1 VSRVNVY
8 VPKERVVVAKND
20 FIIGLDIGTTKIC
33 AIVGQ
38 ITETGIDIV
47 GIGSRPSTGLR
58 KGAVINIDST
68 VEGITR
74 AIEEAELM
82 AGCEISEAYVGVA
95 GNHVRSFNSS
105 GVVSVKNKEID
116 LHDIERVIDAAKA
129 IAIPAD
135 RQVIHLIPQDFIID
149 GQDGIKEPVGMNG
162 VRLEGKIHI
171 VTASSSSTQNLVKCA
186 NRAGINVK
194 ELVLEPIAS
203 ADAVLSDDEKE
214 LGVAL
219 VDIGGGTSDICIFV
233 GGALVHTGVINI
245 GGNHITNDIAVG
257 LRTPQTEAEKIK
269 VRHGCCVRDLIAP
282 EETIEVPGVG
292 GRQPRIVAR
301 RLLAEIIEPRVEEM
315 FQMIKAE
322 IERTGYTDLIGSG
335 IVMTGGCSMLEGMPE
350 MAEMVFDMPVKRGYP
365 FGMGGMRDIV
375 NSPKFATG
383 VGLLKYAAKQL
394 TKQGRFGASEGRN
407 YRRVRDSMTSWIKD
421 LF

>member
-1 VSRVNVY
+1 M
-8 VPKERVVVAKND
+8 AKQE
-20 FIIGLDIGTTKIC
+20 FIVGLDIGTTKIC
-33 AIVGQ
+33 AVVGQ

-47 GIGSRPSTGLR
+47 GLGTRPSHGLR

-68 VEGITR
+68 VEGIQR

-82 AGCEISEAYVGVA
+82 AGCEISHAYVGVA

-105 GVVSVKNKEID
+105 GVVSVKNREID
-116 LHDIERVIDAAKA
+116 HDDLDRVIDAAKA

-149 GQDGIKEPVGMNG
+149 GQDGIKDPVGMNG

-171 VTASSSSTQNLVKCA
+171 ITASTSSTQNLVKCA
-186 NRAGINVK
+186 NRAGISVS

-203 ADAVLSDDEKE
+203 AEAVLSDDEKE

-257 LRTPQTEAEKIK
+257 MRTPQTEAEKLKI
-269 VRHGCCVRDLIAP
+269 RHGCCMKDLIAP

-301 RLLAEIIEPRVEEM
+301 RLLAEIIEPRTEEM
-315 FQMIKAE
+315 FHLIKAE
-322 IERTGYTDLIGSG
+322 IEKTGYTELIGSG
-335 IVMTGGCSMLEGMPE
+335 VVLTGGCSMLEGMPE
-350 MAEMVFDMPVKRGYP
+350 LAEMVFDMPVKRGYP
-365 FGMGGMRDIV
+365 YGMGGMRDIV
-375 NSPKFATG
+375 NSPKYATG
-383 VGLLKYAAKQL
+383 VGLLKYAANKMQA
-394 TKQGRFGASEGRN
+394 KGHRYHAGEGVGKRM
-407 YRRVRDSMTSWIKD
+407 REVMSGWLKD
-421 LF
+421 IF

>member
-1 VSRVNVY
+1 
-8 VPKERVVVAKND
+8 VAKQE
-20 FIIGLDIGTTKIC
+20 FLVGLDIGTTKIC

-38 ITETGIDIV
+38 VTETGVDIV
-47 GIGSRPSTGLR
+47 GLGTRPCSGLR
-58 KGAVINIDST
+58 KGAVINIETT
-68 VEGITR
+68 VDGIQK

-82 AGCEISEAYVGVA
+82 AGCEIHNAFIGVA

-105 GVVSVKNKEID
+105 GVVSVKGKEID
-116 LHDIERVIDAAKA
+116 SHDVERVIDAAKA

-149 GQDGIKEPVGMNG
+149 GQDGIKDPIGMNG

-171 VTASSSSTQNLVKCA
+171 ITANTSSTQNLVKCS
-186 NRAGINVK
+186 NRAGLHVQ

-203 ADAVLSDDEKE
+203 AEAVLSEDEKE

-257 LRTPQTEAEKIK
+257 LRTPQLEAERLKI
-269 VRHGCCVRDLIAP
+269 RHGCALKELITP

-301 RLLAEIIEPRVEEM
+301 RLLAEIVEPRVQEM
-315 FQMIKAE
+315 FQLIRAD
-322 IERTGYTDLIGSG
+322 IEKTGYLDLIGSG
-335 IVMTGGCSMLEGMPE
+335 VVITGGCSMLEGMPE
-350 MAEMVFDMPVKRGYP
+350 LAEVVFEMPVKRGYP
-365 FGMGGMRDIV
+365 SGMGGMRDIV

-383 VGLLKYAAKQL
+383 VGLLKYAANKMAARGHR
-394 TKQGRFGASEGRN
+394 TITGDGVGRRMKDTVTG
-407 YRRVRDSMTSWIKD
+407 WIKD

>member
-1 VSRVNVY
+1 M
-8 VPKERVVVAKND
+8 AKQD
-20 FIIGLDIGTTKIC
+20 FIVGLDIGTTKIC

-38 ITETGIDIV
+38 VTETGIDIV
-47 GIGSRPSTGLR
+47 GLGTRPSTGLR

-68 VEGITR
+68 VEGIQR

-82 AGCEISEAYVGVA
+82 AGCEITSAYIGVA

-105 GVVSVKNKEID
+105 GVVSIKNKEID
-116 LHDIERVIDAAKA
+116 KEDLERVIDAAKA

-149 GQDGIKEPVGMNG
+149 GQDGIKEPIGMNG

-171 VTASSSSTQNLVKCA
+171 VTANSSSTQNLIKCS
-186 NRAGINVK
+186 NRAGLNVN

-203 ADAVLSDDEKE
+203 SEAVLSDDEKE

-257 LRTPQTEAEKIK
+257 LRTPQVEAEKLKI
-269 VRHGCCVRDLIAP
+269 RHGCAMKELLAP

-301 RLLAEIIEPRVEEM
+301 QLLAEIIGPRVEEM
-315 FQMIKAE
+315 FHLIRAE
-322 IERTGYTDLIGSG
+322 IEKTGYTNLVGSG
-335 IVMTGGCSMLEGMPE
+335 VVLTGGCSMLEGMPE
-350 MAEMVFDMPVKRGYP
+350 LAELVFEMPVKRGYP
-365 FGMGGMRDIV
+365 SGMGGMRDIV
-375 NSPKFATG
+375 NNPKYATG
-383 VGLLKYAAKQL
+383 VGLLKY
-394 TKQGRFGASEGRN
+394 GANKIMVKGHRSHAGEGVG
-407 YRRVRDSMTSWIKD
+407 RRVRDAMSGWIKD

>member
-1 VSRVNVY
+1 MA
-8 VPKERVVVAKND
+8 KQEFLVA
-20 FIIGLDIGTTKIC
+20 LDIGTTKIC

-38 ITETGIDIV
+38 VTETGLDIV
-47 GIGSRPSTGLR
+47 GIGTRPSTGLR

-68 VEGITR
+68 VEGIQR

-82 AGCEISEAYVGVA
+82 AGCEITQVYVGVA

-116 LHDIERVIDAAKA
+116 HDDVARVIDAAKA

-135 RQVIHLIPQDFIID
+135 RQVIDVIPQDFIID
-149 GQDGIKEPVGMNG
+149 GQDGIRDPIGMNG

-171 VTASSSSTQNLVKCA
+171 ITGSCSSTQNLVKCA
-186 NRAGINVK
+186 NRSGLSVV

-203 ADAVLSDDEKE
+203 AEAVLSDDEKE

-219 VDIGGGTSDICIFV
+219 VDVGGGTSDLCIYV

-257 LRTPQTEAEKIK
+257 LRTPQSEAEKIK
-269 VRHGCCVRDLIAP
+269 IRHGCCMKELIAP

-315 FQMIKAE
+315 FNMIRAE
-322 IERTGYTDLIGSG
+322 IEKTGYFDLVGSG
-335 IVMTGGCSMLEGMPE
+335 VVITGGCSLLEGMPE
-350 MAEMVFDMPVKRGYP
+350 LAEIVFEMPVKRGFPY
-365 FGMGGMRDIV
+365 GLGGMRDIV

-383 VGLLKYAAKQL
+383 VGLLKYAAK
-394 TKQGRFGASEGRN
+394 KMAEKNHHRVHGSDGVGRRM
-407 YRRVRDSMTSWIKD
+407 RDVMKGWMRD

>member
-1 VSRVNVY
+1 M
-8 VPKERVVVAKND
+8 AKQE
-20 FIIGLDIGTTKIC
+20 FLVGLDIGTTKIC

-47 GIGSRPSTGLR
+47 GIGTRPSTGLR

-68 VEGITR
+68 VEGIQR

-82 AGCEISEAYVGVA
+82 AGSEITHAYVGVA

-116 LHDIERVIDAAKA
+116 ADDIERVIDAAKA

-149 GQDGIKEPVGMNG
+149 GQDGIKEPIGMNG

-171 VTASSSSTQNLVKCA
+171 ITGSSSSTQNLVKCA
-186 NRAGINVK
+186 NRAGINVS

-203 ADAVLSDDEKE
+203 AEAVLSDDEKE
-214 LGVAL
+214 LGVAI
-219 VDIGGGTSDICIFV
+219 VDIGGGTSDICIYV

-269 VRHGCCVRDLIAP
+269 IRHGCCMKELIAP

-292 GRQPRIVAR
+292 GRQPRIVSR

-322 IERTGYTDLIGSG
+322 IEKTGYTDLIGSG
-335 IVMTGGCSMLEGMPE
+335 VVLTGGCSLLEGMPE
-350 MAEMVFDMPVKRGYP
+350 LSELVFEMPVKRGYP
-365 FGMGGMRDIV
+365 YGMGGMRDIV

-383 VGLLKYAAKQL
+383 VGLLKYAAKKL
-394 TKQGRFGASEGRN
+394 SAKGHRSTSDGVGRRM
-407 YRRVRDSMTSWIKD
+407 RDVMSGWLKD

>member
-1 VSRVNVY
+1 M
-8 VPKERVVVAKND
+8 AKQE
-20 FIIGLDIGTTKIC
+20 FLVGIDIGTTKIC

-38 ITETGIDIV
+38 ITETGVDI
-47 GIGSRPSTGLR
+47 IGLGTRPSTGLR

-68 VEGITR
+68 VEGIQK

-82 AGCEISEAYVGVA
+82 AGCEITNAFIGVA

-105 GVVSVKNKEID
+105 GVVSVKGKEID
-116 LHDIERVIDAAKA
+116 VHDVERVIDAAKA

-135 RQVIHLIPQDFIID
+135 RQVIHLVPQDFIID
-149 GQDGIKEPVGMNG
+149 GQDGIKDPVGMNG

-171 VTASSSSTQNLVKCA
+171 ITASISSTQNLVKCA
-186 NRAGINVK
+186 NRAGIHVQ
-194 ELVLEPIAS
+194 ELVLEQIAS
-203 ADAVLSDDEKE
+203 AEAVLSDDEKE

-219 VDIGGGTSDICIFV
+219 VDIGGGTCDICIFV
-233 GGALVHTGVINI
+233 GGALMHTGVINI

-257 LRTPQTEAEKIK
+257 LRTPQLEAERLKI
-269 VRHGCCVRDLIAP
+269 RHGCCMKELLAP

-301 RLLAEIIEPRVEEM
+301 RLLAEIIEPRAEEM
-315 FQMIKAE
+315 FALIRAE
-322 IERTGYTDLIGSG
+322 IEKTGYMNLIGSG
-335 IVMTGGCSMLEGMPE
+335 VVITGGCSMLEGMPE
-350 MAEMVFDMPVKRGYP
+350 LAEMVFEMPVKRGYP
-365 FGMGGMRDIV
+365 VGMGGMRDIV

-383 VGLLKYAAKQL
+383 VGLLKYAANKL
-394 TKQGRFGASEGRN
+394 AAKNHRSHAGEGMGRRTIDAMAG
-407 YRRVRDSMTSWIKD
+407 WIKD

>member
-1 VSRVNVY
+1 M
-8 VPKERVVVAKND
+8 AKQD
-20 FIIGLDIGTTKIC
+20 FIVGLDIGTTKIC

-38 ITETGIDIV
+38 ITDTGIDIV
-47 GIGSRPSTGLR
+47 GLGTRPSHGLR

-68 VEGITR
+68 VEGIHR

-82 AGCEISEAYVGVA
+82 AGVDITHAYIGVA

-105 GVVSVKNKEID
+105 GVVSIKNREID
-116 LHDIERVIDAAKA
+116 AEDVERVIDAAKA

-135 RQVIHLIPQDFIID
+135 RQVIHLIPQDYIID
-149 GQDGIKEPVGMNG
+149 GQDGIKEPIGMNG

-171 VTASSSSTQNLVKCA
+171 VTASTSSTQNLVKCS
-186 NRAGINVK
+186 NRAGIHVS

-203 ADAVLSDDEKE
+203 SEAVLSEDEKE

-257 LRTPQTEAEKIK
+257 LRTPQVEAEKLKI
-269 VRHGCCVRDLIAP
+269 RHGCCMKELIAP

-301 RLLAEIIEPRVEEM
+301 QLLAEIIGPRAEEM
-315 FQMIKAE
+315 FHLIKSE
-322 IERTGYTDLIGSG
+322 IEKTGYTNLIGSG
-335 IVMTGGCSMLEGMPE
+335 VVITGGCSMLEGMPE
-350 MAEMVFDMPVKRGYP
+350 LAEIIFEMPVKRGYP
-365 FGMGGMRDIV
+365 SGMGGMRDIV
-375 NSPKFATG
+375 NSPKYATG
-383 VGLLKYAAKQL
+383 VGLLKYAANKL
-394 TKQGRFGASEGRN
+394 AAKNGRPSSGDRMGR
-407 YRRVRDSMTSWIKD
+407 RLKDAMTGWIKD

>member
-1 VSRVNVY
+1 M
-8 VPKERVVVAKND
+8 AKQE
-20 FIIGLDIGTTKIC
+20 FLVGLDIGTTKIC

-38 ITETGIDIV
+38 VTETGIDII
-47 GIGSRPSTGLR
+47 GIGTRPSTGLR
-58 KGAVINIDST
+58 KGAVINIEST
-68 VEGITR
+68 VEGIQR

-82 AGCEISEAYVGVA
+82 SGCQISNAYIGVA

-105 GVVSVKNKEID
+105 GFVSVKNKEID
-116 LHDIERVIDAAKA
+116 ADDVARVVDAAKA

-149 GQDGIKEPVGMNG
+149 GQDGIKDPIGMNG
-162 VRLEGKIHI
+162 VRLEGKFHI
-171 VTASSSSTQNLVKCA
+171 VTASSSSTQNLVKCS
-186 NRAGINVK
+186 NKAGINVS

-203 ADAVLSDDEKE
+203 AEAVLSDDEKE

-257 LRTPQTEAEKIK
+257 LRTPQVEAEKLKI
-269 VRHGCCVRDLIAP
+269 RHGSCMKELLAP

-301 RLLAEIIEPRVEEM
+301 RLLAEIIEPRTEEV
-315 FQMIKAE
+315 FQLIKAE
-322 IERTGYTDLIGSG
+322 IEKTGYTNLIGSG
-335 IVMTGGCSMLEGMPE
+335 VVFTGGCSLLEGMPE
-350 MAEMVFDMPVKRGYP
+350 LAEMVFEMPVKRGYP
-365 FGMGGMRDIV
+365 SGMGGMRDIV

-383 VGLLKYAAKQL
+383 VGLLKYAANKMAA
-394 TKQGRFGASEGRN
+394 KNHRSHMGEGVGSRMAN
-407 YRRVRDSMTSWIKD
+407 MMTGWFKD

>member
-1 VSRVNVY
+1 M
-8 VPKERVVVAKND
+8 AKQE
-20 FIIGLDIGTTKIC
+20 FIVGLDIGTTKIC

-38 ITETGIDIV
+38 VTETGIDI
-47 GIGSRPSTGLR
+47 IGLGTRPSTGLR
-58 KGAVINIDST
+58 KGAVINIEST
-68 VEGITR
+68 VEGIQR

-82 AGCEISEAYVGVA
+82 SGCQISSAYIGVA

-105 GVVSVKNKEID
+105 GVVSVKNREID
-116 LHDIERVIDAAKA
+116 KDDVERVIDAAKA

-149 GQDGIKEPVGMNG
+149 GQDGIKEPIGMNG

-171 VTASSSSTQNLVKCA
+171 VTANSSSTQNLVKCS
-186 NRAGINVK
+186 NRAGLSVS

-203 ADAVLSDDEKE
+203 AEAVLSDDEKE

-257 LRTPQTEAEKIK
+257 LRTPQVEAEKLK
-269 VRHGCCVRDLIAP
+269 VRHGGCMKELIAP

-301 RLLAEIIEPRVEEM
+301 RLLAEIIEPRTEEI
-315 FQMIKAE
+315 FQLIKAE
-322 IERTGYTDLIGSG
+322 IEKTGYTDLIGSG
-335 IVMTGGCSMLEGMPE
+335 VVITGGCSLLEGMPE
-350 MAEMVFDMPVKRGYP
+350 LAELVFEMPVKRGY
-365 FGMGGMRDIV
+365 
-375 NSPKFATG
+375 
-383 VGLLKYAAKQL
+383 
-394 TKQGRFGASEGRN
+394 
-407 YRRVRDSMTSWIKD
+407 
-421 LF
+421 

>member
-1 VSRVNVY
+1 M
-8 VPKERVVVAKND
+8 AKQE
-20 FIIGLDIGTTKIC
+20 FIVGLDIGTTKIC

-38 ITETGIDIV
+38 VTETGIDI
-47 GIGSRPSTGLR
+47 IGLGTRPSTGLR
-58 KGAVINIDST
+58 KGAVINIEST
-68 VEGITR
+68 VEGIQR

-82 AGCEISEAYVGVA
+82 SGCQISSAYIGVA

-105 GVVSVKNKEID
+105 GVVSVKNREID
-116 LHDIERVIDAAKA
+116 KDDVERVIDAAKA

-149 GQDGIKEPVGMNG
+149 GQDGIKEPIGMNG

-171 VTASSSSTQNLVKCA
+171 VTANSSSTQNLVKCS
-186 NRAGINVK
+186 NRAGLSVS

-203 ADAVLSDDEKE
+203 AEAVLSDDEKE

-257 LRTPQTEAEKIK
+257 LRTPQVEAEKLK
-269 VRHGCCVRDLIAP
+269 VRHGGCMKELIAP

-301 RLLAEIIEPRVEEM
+301 RLLAEIIEPRTEEI
-315 FQMIKAE
+315 FQLIKAE
-322 IERTGYTDLIGSG
+322 IEKTGYTDLIGSG
-335 IVMTGGCSMLEGMPE
+335 VVITGGCSLLEGMPE
-350 MAEMVFDMPVKRGYP
+350 LAELVFEMPVKRGYP
-365 FGMGGMRDIV
+365 SGMGGMRDIV
-375 NSPKFATG
+375 NSPKYATG
-383 VGLLKYAAKQL
+383 VGLLKYAANKMAA
-394 TKQGRFGASEGRN
+394 KNHRSHMGEGVGQ
-407 YRRVRDSMTSWIKD
+407 RVRHMMNGWFKD

>member
-1 VSRVNVY
+1 
-8 VPKERVVVAKND
+8 VAKQD
-20 FIIGLDIGTTKIC
+20 FLVGLDIGTTKIC

-38 ITETGIDIV
+38 ITESGIDIV
-47 GIGSRPSTGLR
+47 GLGVRPSTGLR
-58 KGAVINIDST
+58 KGAVIHIEST
-68 VEGITR
+68 VDGIR
-74 AIEEAELM
+74 KAIEEAELM
-82 AGCEISEAYVGVA
+82 AGCEIRHAYIGVA
-95 GNHVRSFNSS
+95 GSHVRSFNSS

-116 LHDIERVIDAAKA
+116 QQDMDRVIDAAKA

-135 RQVIHLIPQDFIID
+135 REVIHLVPQDFIID
-149 GQDGIKEPVGMNG
+149 GQDGIKDPVGMNG

-171 VTASSSSTQNLVKCA
+171 ITAAASSTQNLIKCSS
-186 NRAGINVK
+186 RAGIHAS

-203 ADAVLSDDEKE
+203 AEAVLSEDEKE

-257 LRTPQTEAEKIK
+257 LRTPQLEAEKLKI
-269 VRHGCCVRDLIAP
+269 RHGCCMKEMITP

-301 RLLAEIIEPRVEEM
+301 RLLAEIIEPRAEEL

-322 IERTGYTDLIGSG
+322 IDRTGYSDLVGSG
-335 IVMTGGCSMLEGMPE
+335 VVITGGCSMLEGMPE
-350 MAEMVFDMPVKRGYP
+350 LAEMVFEMPVKRGYP
-365 FGMGGMRDIV
+365 SGLGGMRDIV

-383 VGLLKYAAKQL
+383 VGLLKYAARKMAE
-394 TKQGRFGASEGRN
+394 KAHRNHAGDGMGRRMKDVMSGWLR
-407 YRRVRDSMTSWIKD
+407 D

>member
-1 VSRVNVY
+1 M
-8 VPKERVVVAKND
+8 AKQE
-20 FIIGLDIGTTKIC
+20 FLVGLDIGTTKIC

-38 ITETGIDIV
+38 ITETGVDI
-47 GIGSRPSTGLR
+47 IGLGTRPCSGLR

-68 VEGITR
+68 VEGIQK

-82 AGCEISEAYVGVA
+82 AGCEISNAYIGVA

-105 GVVSVKNKEID
+105 GVVSVKGKEID
-116 LHDIERVIDAAKA
+116 AHDVERVIDAAKA

-149 GQDGIKEPVGMNG
+149 GQDGIKDPIGMNG

-171 VTASSSSTQNLVKCA
+171 ITASTSSTQNLVKCA
-186 NRAGINVK
+186 NRAGLHVQ

-203 ADAVLSDDEKE
+203 AEAVLSEDEKE

-257 LRTPQTEAEKIK
+257 LRTPQLEAERLKI
-269 VRHGCCVRDLIAP
+269 RHGCCMKELLAP

-301 RLLAEIIEPRVEEM
+301 RLLAEIIEPRTEEM
-315 FQMIKAE
+315 FQLIRAE
-322 IERTGYTDLIGSG
+322 IEKTGYMDLIGSG
-335 IVMTGGCSMLEGMPE
+335 VVLTGGCSMLEGMPE
-350 MAEMVFDMPVKRGYP
+350 LAELVFEMPVKRGYP
-365 FGMGGMRDIV
+365 SGMGGMRDIV

-383 VGLLKYAAKQL
+383 VGLLKYAANKIAAKNHRSN
-394 TKQGRFGASEGRN
+394 TGDGVT
-407 YRRVRDSMTSWIKD
+407 RRMKDAMTGWIKD

>member
-1 VSRVNVY
+1 
-8 VPKERVVVAKND
+8 VAKQE
-20 FIIGLDIGTTKIC
+20 FLVGLDIGTTKIC

-47 GIGSRPSTGLR
+47 GIGTRPSTGLR

-68 VEGITR
+68 VEGIQR

-82 AGCEISEAYVGVA
+82 AGSEITQAYVGVA

-116 LHDIERVIDAAKA
+116 PDDIERVIDAAKA

-149 GQDGIKEPVGMNG
+149 GQDGIKEPIGMNG

-171 VTASSSSTQNLVKCA
+171 ITGSSSSTQNLVKCA
-186 NRAGINVK
+186 NRAGIQVN

-203 ADAVLSDDEKE
+203 AEAVLSDDEKE
-214 LGVAL
+214 LGVAI
-219 VDIGGGTSDICIFV
+219 VDIGGGTSDICIYV

-269 VRHGCCVRDLIAP
+269 IRHGCCMKELVAP

-292 GRQPRIVAR
+292 GRQPRIVSR
-301 RLLAEIIEPRVEEM
+301 RLLAEIIEPRTEEM
-315 FQMIKAE
+315 FHMIKAE
-322 IERTGYTDLIGSG
+322 IEKTGYTDLLGSG
-335 IVMTGGCSMLEGMPE
+335 VVITGGCSLLEGMPE
-350 MAEMVFDMPVKRGYP
+350 LAEMVFEMPVKRGYP
-365 FGMGGMRDIV
+365 YGMGGMRDIV
-375 NSPKFATG
+375 NSPRFATG
-383 VGLLKYAAKQL
+383 VGLLKYAAK
-394 TKQGRFGASEGRN
+394 KIAAKNHRSMGDGVGRRM
-407 YRRVRDSMTSWIKD
+407 RDVMSGWLKD

>member
-1 VSRVNVY
+1 M
-8 VPKERVVVAKND
+8 AKQE
-20 FIIGLDIGTTKIC
+20 FLVGLDIGTTKIC

-47 GIGSRPSTGLR
+47 GIGTRPSTGLR

-68 VEGITR
+68 VEGIQR

-82 AGCEISEAYVGVA
+82 AGSEITQAYVGVA

-116 LHDIERVIDAAKA
+116 PDDIERVIDAAKA

-149 GQDGIKEPVGMNG
+149 GQDGIKEPIGMNG

-171 VTASSSSTQNLVKCA
+171 ITGSSSSTQNLVKCA
-186 NRAGINVK
+186 NRAGIQVN

-203 ADAVLSDDEKE
+203 AEAVLSDDEKE
-214 LGVAL
+214 LGVAI
-219 VDIGGGTSDICIFV
+219 VDIGGGTSDICIYV

-269 VRHGCCVRDLIAP
+269 IRHGCCMKELVAP

-292 GRQPRIVAR
+292 GRQPRIVSR
-301 RLLAEIIEPRVEEM
+301 RLLAEIIEPRTEEM
-315 FQMIKAE
+315 FHMIKAE
-322 IERTGYTDLIGSG
+322 IEKTGYTDLLGSG
-335 IVMTGGCSMLEGMPE
+335 VVITGGCSLLEGMPE
-350 MAEMVFDMPVKRGYP
+350 LAEMVFEMPVKRGYP
-365 FGMGGMRDIV
+365 YGMGGMRDIV
-375 NSPKFATG
+375 NSPRFATG
-383 VGLLKYAAKQL
+383 VGLLKYAAK
-394 TKQGRFGASEGRN
+394 KIAAKNHRSMGDGVGRRM
-407 YRRVRDSMTSWIKD
+407 RDVMSGWLKD

>member
-1 VSRVNVY
+1 M
-8 VPKERVVVAKND
+8 AKQE
-20 FIIGLDIGTTKIC
+20 FLVGLDIGTTKIC
-33 AIVGQ
+33 AVVGQ
-38 ITETGIDIV
+38 ITETGIDI
-47 GIGSRPSTGLR
+47 IGLGTRPSTGLR
-58 KGAVINIDST
+58 KGAVINIEST
-68 VEGITR
+68 VEGIQR

-82 AGCEISEAYVGVA
+82 SGVQISSAFIGVA

-105 GVVSVKNKEID
+105 GFVSVKNKEID
-116 LHDIERVIDAAKA
+116 QDDVERVIDAARA

-149 GQDGIKEPVGMNG
+149 GQDGIKEPIGMNG
-162 VRLEGKIHI
+162 VRLEGKFHI
-171 VTASSSSTQNLVKCA
+171 VTANSSSTQNLMKCS
-186 NRAGINVK
+186 NRAGLNVS

-203 ADAVLSDDEKE
+203 AEAVLSEDEKE

-257 LRTPQTEAEKIK
+257 LRTPQVEAEKLKI
-269 VRHGCCVRDLIAP
+269 RHGGCMKELIAP

-301 RLLAEIIEPRVEEM
+301 RLLAEIIEPRTEEI
-315 FQMIKAE
+315 FQLIKAE
-322 IERTGYTDLIGSG
+322 IEKTGYTNVIGSG
-335 IVMTGGCSMLEGMPE
+335 VVLTGGCSLLEGMPE
-350 MAEMVFDMPVKRGYP
+350 LAEMVFEMPVKRGYP
-365 FGMGGMRDIV
+365 GGMGGMRDIV
-375 NSPKFATG
+375 NSPRFATG
-383 VGLLKYAAKQL
+383 VGLLKYAANKMAAKNHRSHMGDGVGQRMRHMMN
-394 TKQGRFGASEGRN
+394 GWF
-407 YRRVRDSMTSWIKD
+407 KD

>member
-1 VSRVNVY
+1 M
-8 VPKERVVVAKND
+8 AKQE

-38 ITETGIDIV
+38 VTETGIDIV
-47 GIGSRPSTGLR
+47 GLGTRPSHSLR

-68 VEGITR
+68 VEGIQR

-82 AGCEISEAYVGVA
+82 AGCHIESAYIGVA

-116 LHDIERVIDAAKA
+116 AHDVERVIDAAKA

-149 GQDGIKEPVGMNG
+149 GQDGIKDPVGMNG

-171 VTASSSSTQNLVKCA
+171 ITASTSSTQNLVKCS
-186 NRAGINVK
+186 NRAGISVN

-203 ADAVLSDDEKE
+203 AEAVLSEDEKE

-257 LRTPQTEAEKIK
+257 LRTPQVEAEKIK
-269 VRHGCCVRDLIAP
+269 IRHGCCMKELIAP

-315 FQMIKAE
+315 FQLIKAE
-322 IERTGYTDLIGSG
+322 IEKTGYTDLIGSG
-335 IVMTGGCSMLEGMPE
+335 VVLTGGCSLLEGMPE
-350 MAEMVFDMPVKRGYP
+350 LSEMVFEMPVKRGYP
-365 FGMGGMRDIV
+365 HGMGGMRDIV
-375 NSPKFATG
+375 NSPKYATG
-383 VGLLKYAAKQL
+383 VGLLKYAANKMA
-394 TKQGRFGASEGRN
+394 TKGYRSNMGDGVG
-407 YRRVRDSMTSWIKD
+407 RRVRDVMTGWLKD

>member
-1 VSRVNVY
+1 M
-8 VPKERVVVAKND
+8 AKQE
-20 FIIGLDIGTTKIC
+20 FLVGLDIGTTKIC

-47 GIGSRPSTGLR
+47 GIGTRPSTGLR
-58 KGAVINIDST
+58 KGAVINIEST
-68 VEGITR
+68 VEGIQR

-82 AGCEISEAYVGVA
+82 AGSEITQAYIGVA

-116 LHDIERVIDAAKA
+116 ADDIERVIDAAKA

-171 VTASSSSTQNLVKCA
+171 ITGSASSTQNLVKCA
-186 NRAGINVK
+186 NRAGISVN

-203 ADAVLSDDEKE
+203 AEAVLSDDEKE
-214 LGVAL
+214 LGVAI
-219 VDIGGGTSDICIFV
+219 VDIGGGTSDICIYV

-269 VRHGCCVRDLIAP
+269 IRHGCCMKELIAP

-301 RLLAEIIEPRVEEM
+301 RLLAEIIEPRTEEM
-315 FQMIKAE
+315 FHLIKAE
-322 IERTGYTDLIGSG
+322 IEKTGYTDLVGSG
-335 IVMTGGCSMLEGMPE
+335 VVLTGGCSLLEGMPE
-350 MAEMVFDMPVKRGYP
+350 LAEMVFDMPVKRGYP
-365 FGMGGMRDIV
+365 YGMGGMRDIV
-375 NSPKFATG
+375 NSPRFATG
-383 VGLLKYAAKQL
+383 VGLLKYAAKKL
-394 TKQGRFGASEGRN
+394 AAKNHRSMGDGVGRRM
-407 YRRVRDSMTSWIKD
+407 RDVMSGWLKD

>member
-1 VSRVNVY
+1 M
-8 VPKERVVVAKND
+8 AKQD
-20 FIIGLDIGTTKIC
+20 FIVGLDIGTTKIC

-38 ITETGIDIV
+38 VTETGIDIV
-47 GIGSRPSTGLR
+47 GLGTRPSTGLR

-68 VEGITR
+68 VEGIQR

-82 AGCEISEAYVGVA
+82 AGCEITSAYIGVA

-105 GVVSVKNKEID
+105 GVVSIKNREID
-116 LHDIERVIDAAKA
+116 KEDLERVIDAAKA

-149 GQDGIKEPVGMNG
+149 GQDGIKEPIGMNG

-171 VTASSSSTQNLVKCA
+171 VTASSSSTQNLIKCS
-186 NRAGINVK
+186 NRAGLNVN

-203 ADAVLSDDEKE
+203 SEAVLSDDEKE

-257 LRTPQTEAEKIK
+257 LRTPQVEAEKLKI
-269 VRHGCCVRDLIAP
+269 RHGCAMKELLAP

-301 RLLAEIIEPRVEEM
+301 QLLAEIIGPRVEEM
-315 FQMIKAE
+315 FHLIRAE
-322 IERTGYTDLIGSG
+322 IEKTGYTNLIGSG
-335 IVMTGGCSMLEGMPE
+335 VVLTGGCSMLEGMPE
-350 MAEMVFDMPVKRGYP
+350 LAELIFEMPVKRGYP
-365 FGMGGMRDIV
+365 SGMGGMRDIV
-375 NSPKFATG
+375 NNPKYATG
-383 VGLLKYAAKQL
+383 VGLLKYAANKMAA
-394 TKQGRFGASEGRN
+394 KNHRSHAGEGVG
-407 YRRVRDSMTSWIKD
+407 RRVRDAMSGWIKD

>member
-1 VSRVNVY
+1 MRALQENA
-8 VPKERVVVAKND
+8 PKEGVVAKQE
-20 FIIGLDIGTTKIC
+20 FIVGLDIGTTKIC

-38 ITETGIDIV
+38 VTETGIDIV
-47 GIGSRPSTGLR
+47 GLGSRPSTGLR

-68 VEGITR
+68 VEGIQK

-82 AGCEISEAYVGVA
+82 AGTEISSAYIGVA
-95 GNHVRSFNSS
+95 GNHVKSFNSS
-105 GVVSVKNKEID
+105 GVVSIKNREID
-116 LHDIERVIDAAKA
+116 PDDVARVIDAAKA

-135 RQVIHLIPQDFIID
+135 RQVIHLIPQDYIID
-149 GQDGIKEPVGMNG
+149 GQDGIKEPIGMNG

-171 VTASSSSTQNLVKCA
+171 VTASTSSTQNLVKCA
-186 NRAGINVK
+186 NRSGLHVD

-203 ADAVLSDDEKE
+203 AEAVLCDDEKE

-219 VDIGGGTSDICIFV
+219 VDMGGGTSDICIFV

-257 LRTPQTEAEKIK
+257 LRTPQIEAEKLKI
-269 VRHGCCVRDLIAP
+269 RHGCAVKELLAP

-301 RLLAEIIEPRVEEM
+301 QLLAEIIGPRVEEM
-315 FQMIKAE
+315 FSLIKAE
-322 IERTGYTDLIGSG
+322 IDKTGYSHLIGSG
-335 IVMTGGCSMLEGMPE
+335 VVITGGCSMLEGMPE
-350 MAEMVFDMPVKRGYP
+350 LAEMIFEMPVKRGYP
-365 FGMGGMRDIV
+365 SGMGGMRDIV
-375 NSPKFATG
+375 NSPKYATG
-383 VGLLKYAAKQL
+383 VGLLKYAANKMAAKNHRL
-394 TKQGRFGASEGRN
+394 HSGEGVGRRM
-407 YRRVRDSMTSWIKD
+407 RDAMTGWIKD

>member
-1 VSRVNVY
+1 M
-8 VPKERVVVAKND
+8 AKQD
-20 FIIGLDIGTTKIC
+20 FIVGLDIGTTKIC

-38 ITETGIDIV
+38 ITDTGIDIV
-47 GIGSRPSTGLR
+47 GLGTRPSHGLR

-68 VEGITR
+68 VEGIQK

-82 AGCEISEAYVGVA
+82 AGCDITSAYIGVA

-105 GVVSVKNKEID
+105 GVVSIKNREID
-116 LHDIERVIDAAKA
+116 SDDVERVIDAAKA

-149 GQDGIKEPVGMNG
+149 GQDGIKEPIGMNG

-171 VTASSSSTQNLVKCA
+171 VTASTSSTQNLVKCS
-186 NRAGINVK
+186 NRAGISVS

-203 ADAVLSDDEKE
+203 SEAVLSEDEKE

-257 LRTPQTEAEKIK
+257 LRTPQVEAEKLKI
-269 VRHGCCVRDLIAP
+269 RHGCCMKELIAP

-292 GRQPRIVAR
+292 GRQPRIVSR
-301 RLLAEIIEPRVEEM
+301 QLLAEIIGPRTEEM
-315 FQMIKAE
+315 FQLIRAE
-322 IERTGYTDLIGSG
+322 IEKTGYTNLIGSG
-335 IVMTGGCSMLEGMPE
+335 VVLTGGCSMLEGMPE
-350 MAEMVFDMPVKRGYP
+350 LAELIFEMPVKRGYP
-365 FGMGGMRDIV
+365 SGMGGMRDIV
-375 NSPKFATG
+375 NSPKYATG
-383 VGLLKYAAKQL
+383 VGLLKYAANKIL
-394 TKQGRFGASEGRN
+394 AKNARSYSGDRMGRMKDA
-407 YRRVRDSMTSWIKD
+407 MTGWIKD

>member
-1 VSRVNVY
+1 M
-8 VPKERVVVAKND
+8 AKQELLV
-20 FIIGLDIGTTKIC
+20 GLDIGTTKIC

-38 ITETGIDIV
+38 ITETGIDI
-47 GIGSRPSTGLR
+47 IGLGTRPCTGLR
-58 KGAVINIDST
+58 KGAVINIEST
-68 VEGITR
+68 VEGIQR
-74 AIEEAELM
+74 AVEEAELM
-82 AGCEISEAYVGVA
+82 AGCEITHAYVGVA

-116 LHDIERVIDAAKA
+116 ADDIARVLDAAKA

-135 RQVIHLIPQDFIID
+135 REVIHLVPQDYIID
-149 GQDGIKEPVGMNG
+149 GQDGIKDPIGMNG

-171 VTASSSSTQNLVKCA
+171 ITASSSGTQNLIKCS
-186 NRAGINVK
+186 NRSGVSVN

-203 ADAVLSDDEKE
+203 AEAVLSEDEKE

-233 GGALVHTGVINI
+233 QGALVHTAVIQV

-257 LRTPQTEAEKIK
+257 LRTPQLEAEKLKI
-269 VRHGCCVRDLIAP
+269 RHGSCIKELITP

-301 RLLAEIIEPRVEEM
+301 QLLAEIIGPRTEEM
-315 FQMIKAE
+315 FQMIRAE
-322 IERTGYTDLIGSG
+322 IEKTGYSDLIGSG
-335 IVMTGGCSMLEGMPE
+335 VVITGGCSMLEGMPE
-350 MAEMVFDMPVKRGYP
+350 LAEMIFEMPVKRGYP
-365 FGMGGMRDIV
+365 SGMGGMRDIV

-383 VGLLKYAAKQL
+383 VGLLKYAANKMAA
-394 TKQGRFGASEGRN
+394 KNHRSHAGEGVGK
-407 YRRVRDSMTSWIKD
+407 RVRDVMSGWIKD

>member
-1 VSRVNVY
+1 
-8 VPKERVVVAKND
+8 VAKQD
-20 FIIGLDIGTTKIC
+20 FIVGLDIGTTKIC

-38 ITETGIDIV
+38 VTETGIDI
-47 GIGSRPSTGLR
+47 IGLGTRPSTGLR

-68 VEGITR
+68 VEGIQR

-82 AGCEISEAYVGVA
+82 AGCEITSAYIGVA

-105 GVVSVKNKEID
+105 GVVSIKNREID
-116 LHDIERVIDAAKA
+116 KDDLERVIDAAKA

-149 GQDGIKEPVGMNG
+149 GQDGIKEPIGMNG

-171 VTASSSSTQNLVKCA
+171 VTANSSSTQNLIKCS
-186 NRAGINVK
+186 NRAGLNVN

-203 ADAVLSDDEKE
+203 SEAVLSDDEKE

-257 LRTPQTEAEKIK
+257 LRTPQVEAEKLKI
-269 VRHGCCVRDLIAP
+269 RHGCAMKELLAP

-301 RLLAEIIEPRVEEM
+301 QLLAEIIGPRVEEM
-315 FQMIKAE
+315 FHLIRAE
-322 IERTGYTDLIGSG
+322 IEKTGYTNLVGSG
-335 IVMTGGCSMLEGMPE
+335 VVLTGGCSMLEGMPE
-350 MAEMVFDMPVKRGYP
+350 LAELIFEMPVKRGYP
-365 FGMGGMRDIV
+365 SGMGGMRDIV
-375 NSPKFATG
+375 NNPKYATG
-383 VGLLKYAAKQL
+383 VGLLKYAANKMAA
-394 TKQGRFGASEGRN
+394 KNHRSHAGEGVG
-407 YRRVRDSMTSWIKD
+407 RRVRDAMSGWIKD

>member
-1 VSRVNVY
+1 M
-8 VPKERVVVAKND
+8 AKQE
-20 FIIGLDIGTTKIC
+20 FLVGLDIGTTKIC

-47 GIGSRPSTGLR
+47 GIGTRPSTGLR

-68 VEGITR
+68 VEGIQR

-82 AGCEISEAYVGVA
+82 AGSEITQAYVGVA

-116 LHDIERVIDAAKA
+116 ADDIERVIDAAKA

-149 GQDGIKEPVGMNG
+149 GQDGIKEPIGMNG

-171 VTASSSSTQNLVKCA
+171 ITGSASSTQNLVKCA
-186 NRAGINVK
+186 NRAGISVA

-203 ADAVLSDDEKE
+203 AEAVLSDDEKE
-214 LGVAL
+214 LGVAI
-219 VDIGGGTSDICIFV
+219 VDIGGGTSDICIYV

-269 VRHGCCVRDLIAP
+269 IRHGCCMKELIAP

-322 IERTGYTDLIGSG
+322 IEKTGYTDLVGSG
-335 IVMTGGCSMLEGMPE
+335 VVLTGGCSLLEGMPE
-350 MAEMVFDMPVKRGYP
+350 LAEMIFDMPVKRGYP
-365 FGMGGMRDIV
+365 YGMGGMRDIV
-375 NSPKFATG
+375 NSPRFATG
-383 VGLLKYAAKQL
+383 VGLLKYAAKKL
-394 TKQGRFGASEGRN
+394 AAKN
-407 YRRVRDSMTSWIKD
+407 YRSIGDGVGRRMKDVMTSWLKD

>member
-1 VSRVNVY
+1 M
-8 VPKERVVVAKND
+8 AKQE
-20 FIIGLDIGTTKIC
+20 FLVGLDIGTTKIC

-38 ITETGIDIV
+38 LTETGIDII
-47 GIGSRPSTGLR
+47 GIGTRPSTGLR

-68 VEGITR
+68 VEGIQR

-82 AGCEISEAYVGVA
+82 AGCEIGSAFVGVA

-105 GVVSVKNKEID
+105 GVVSVKNREVD
-116 LHDIERVIDAAKA
+116 ANDVERVIDAAKA

-135 RQVIHLIPQDFIID
+135 RQVIHLIPQDYIID
-149 GQDGIKEPVGMNG
+149 GQDGVKEPIGMNG

-171 VTASSSSTQNLVKCA
+171 ITASTSSTQNLIKCA
-186 NRAGINVK
+186 NRAGINVS

-203 ADAVLSDDEKE
+203 AEAVLSEDEKE
-214 LGVAL
+214 LGVAV

-233 GGALVHTGVINI
+233 AGALVHTGVINI

-269 VRHGCCVRDLIAP
+269 VRHGSCMKDLVAP

-292 GRQPRIVAR
+292 GRQPRIVSR
-301 RLLAEIIEPRVEEM
+301 KLLAEIIEPRAEEM
-315 FQMIKAE
+315 FQLIKAE
-322 IERTGYTDLIGSG
+322 LEKTGYTELIGSG
-335 IVMTGGCSMLEGMPE
+335 VVLTGGCSLLEGMPE
-350 MAEMVFDMPVKRGYP
+350 LAEMVFDMPVKRGFP
-365 FGMGGMRDIV
+365 LGMGGMRDIV

-383 VGLLKYAAKQL
+383 VGLLKYAAKKLQA
-394 TKQGRFGASEGRN
+394 KGHRSMSSEGVSYKRM
-407 YRRVRDSMTSWIKD
+407 RDVMGGWIKD

>member
-1 VSRVNVY
+1 
-8 VPKERVVVAKND
+8 VAKTE
-20 FIIGLDIGTTKIC
+20 FIVGLDIGTTKIC

-38 ITETGIDIV
+38 ITETGLDIV
-47 GIGSRPSTGLR
+47 GLGSRPSTGLR

-68 VEGITR
+68 VEGIQK

-82 AGCEISEAYVGVA
+82 AGCHIHDVYIGVA
-95 GNHVRSFNSS
+95 GSHVRSFNSS
-105 GVVSVKNKEID
+105 GVVSVKGKEID
-116 LHDIERVIDAAKA
+116 VHDVERVIDAAKA

-171 VTASSSSTQNLVKCA
+171 VTANSSSTQNLIKCS
-186 NRAGINVK
+186 NRSGLHVK

-203 ADAVLSDDEKE
+203 AEAVLSEDEKE

-245 GGNHITNDIAVG
+245 GGNHITNDVAVG
-257 LRTPQTEAEKIK
+257 MRTPQVEAEKIK
-269 VRHGCCVRDLIAP
+269 IRHGCCMKELIAP

-315 FQMIKAE
+315 FQLIKAE
-322 IERTGYTDLIGSG
+322 IEKTGYTDLIGSG
-335 IVMTGGCSMLEGMPE
+335 VVMTGGCSMLEGMPE
-350 MAEMVFDMPVKRGYP
+350 LAELVFDMPVKRGFP
-365 FGMGGMRDIV
+365 SGMGGMRDIV
-375 NSPKFATG
+375 NSPKYATG
-383 VGLLKYAAKQL
+383 VGLLKYAARKL
-394 TKQGRFGASEGRN
+394 AAKNHRPHGVEGVGRRM
-407 YRRVRDSMTSWIKD
+407 RDAMSGWIKD

>member
-1 VSRVNVY
+1 
-8 VPKERVVVAKND
+8 VAKQE
-20 FIIGLDIGTTKIC
+20 FLVGLDIGTTKIC

-38 ITETGIDIV
+38 ITESGIDII
-47 GIGSRPSTGLR
+47 GIGTRPSTGLR

-68 VEGITR
+68 VEGIQR

-82 AGCEISEAYVGVA
+82 SGCQISSAYIGVA

-105 GVVSVKNKEID
+105 GFVSVKNKEID
-116 LHDIERVIDAAKA
+116 ADDVARVIDAAKA
-129 IAIPAD
+129 IAIPTD

-149 GQDGIKEPVGMNG
+149 GQDGIKDPIGMNG
-162 VRLEGKIHI
+162 VRLEGKFHI
-171 VTASSSSTQNLVKCA
+171 VTASSSSTQNLVKCS
-186 NRAGINVK
+186 NRASLSVS

-203 ADAVLSDDEKE
+203 AEAVLSEDEKE

-219 VDIGGGTSDICIFV
+219 IDIGGGTSDICIFV

-257 LRTPQTEAEKIK
+257 LRTPQVEAEKLKI
-269 VRHGCCVRDLIAP
+269 RHGSCMKELLAP

-301 RLLAEIIEPRVEEM
+301 RLLAEIIEPRTEEV
-315 FQMIKAE
+315 FQLLKAE
-322 IERTGYTDLIGSG
+322 IEKTGYTHLIGSG
-335 IVMTGGCSMLEGMPE
+335 VVLTGGCSLLEGMPE
-350 MAEMVFDMPVKRGYP
+350 LAELVFEMPVKRGYP
-365 FGMGGMRDIV
+365 SGMGGMRDIV

-383 VGLLKYAAKQL
+383 VGLLKYAANKMAA
-394 TKQGRFGASEGRN
+394 KN
-407 YRRVRDSMTSWIKD
+407 YRSHMGEGVGRRMADMMTGWFKD

>member
-1 VSRVNVY
+1 M
-8 VPKERVVVAKND
+8 AKQE
-20 FIIGLDIGTTKIC
+20 FLVGLDIGTTKIC

-38 ITETGIDIV
+38 VTETGIDIV
-47 GIGSRPSTGLR
+47 GIGTRPSHGLR

-68 VEGITR
+68 VEGIQR

-82 AGCEISEAYVGVA
+82 AGCEITHAFIGVA

-116 LHDIERVIDAAKA
+116 PEDVARVLDAAKA

-135 RQVIHLIPQDFIID
+135 RQVIHLVPQDFIID
-149 GQDGIKEPVGMNG
+149 GQDGIKDPIGMNG

-171 VTASSSSTQNLVKCA
+171 VTANSSSTQNLVKCA
-186 NRAGINVK
+186 NRAGLNVS

-203 ADAVLSDDEKE
+203 AEAVLSEDEKE

-257 LRTPQTEAEKIK
+257 LRTPQSEAEKLKI
-269 VRHGCCVRDLIAP
+269 RHGSCMKELIAP

-301 RLLAEIIEPRVEEM
+301 RHLAEIIEPRVEEM
-315 FQMIKAE
+315 FHLIKAE
-322 IERTGYTDLIGSG
+322 IEKTGYTDLIGSG
-335 IVMTGGCSMLEGMPE
+335 VVLTGGCSMLENMPE
-350 MAEMVFDMPVKRGYP
+350 LAEMVFEMPVKRGYP
-365 FGMGGMRDIV
+365 AGMGGMRDIV

-383 VGLLKYAAKQL
+383 VGLLKYAAK
-394 TKQGRFGASEGRN
+394 KMAAKN
-407 YRRVRDSMTSWIKD
+407 YRSVGADGVGRRMKDVMTGWFKD

>member
-1 VSRVNVY
+1 M
-8 VPKERVVVAKND
+8 AKQEYLV
-20 FIIGLDIGTTKIC
+20 GLDIGTTKIC

-38 ITETGIDIV
+38 ITETGIDI
-47 GIGSRPSTGLR
+47 IGMGTRPSTGLR
-58 KGAVINIDST
+58 KGAVIHIDST
-68 VEGITR
+68 VEGIQR

-82 AGCEISEAYVGVA
+82 AGLEIGNVYVGVA

-116 LHDIERVIDAAKA
+116 ASDVDRVIDAAKA

-135 RQVIHLIPQDFIID
+135 RQVIHLVPQDYIID
-149 GQDGIKEPVGMNG
+149 GQDGIKDPVGMNG

-171 VTASSSSTQNLVKCA
+171 ITASTSGIQNLVKCT
-186 NRAGINVK
+186 NRAGVNVT

-203 ADAVLSDDEKE
+203 AEAVLSEDEKE

-219 VDIGGGTSDICIFV
+219 VDIGGGTSDICIFA
-233 GGALVHTGVINI
+233 GGALVHTGVINV
-245 GGNHITNDIAVG
+245 GGNHITSDIAVG
-257 LRTPQTEAEKIK
+257 LRTPQLEAERIK
-269 VRHGCCVRDLIAP
+269 VRHGCCLKDLVNS

-301 RLLAEIIEPRVEEM
+301 RLLAEIIEPRAEEM
-315 FQMIKAE
+315 FQLIRAE
-322 IERTGYTDLIGSG
+322 IEKTGYMDLIGSG
-335 IVMTGGCSMLEGMPE
+335 VVLTGGCSMLEGVPE
-350 MAEMVFDMPVKRGYP
+350 LAEMVFEMPVKRGFP
-365 FGMGGMRDIV
+365 TGTGGMRDIV

-383 VGLLKYAAKQL
+383 VGLLKYAARKI
-394 TKQGRFGASEGRN
+394 SEKNMKSNSYG
-407 YRRVRDSMTSWIKD
+407 VGKKMRDAMTGWIKD